1 MPYHLEMV
9 QACFQGEYNIIDS
22 LAIIFT
28 LMANAQV
35 KNFSSFHRFPKGTK
49 DFWDSDGPPLKMW
62 EIVACPV
69 ADVTAFLENPLRCM
83 FGLNEESQSDGN
95 LLDVFSSIDGTAIL
109 GAMTDSIVPLAV
121 EFVYNFSGLAWL
133 EKVSS
138 MFELTF
144 LPISLRLSS
153 YILLLCYP
161 T

>member
-1 MPYHLEMV
+1 M
-9 QACFQGEYNIIDS
+9 
-22 LAIIFT
+22 
-28 LMANAQV
+28 
-35 KNFSSFHRFPKGTK
+35 
-49 DFWDSDGPPLKMW
+49 KMW

-144 LPISLRLSS
+144 FANIFEALIIYSTHLLS
-153 YILLLCYP
+153 YIDIQKRV
-161 T
+161 